1 MLKVFFGHH
10 KCASQWSTLI
20 IERLCNELGWK
31 LVIAYQGTI
40 DEKGSLAQLIED
52 EDPDFLII
60 PESRQSRV
68 MEIPVP
74 FKGFHIIRDP
84 RDIIVSC
91 YFSHKT
97 THKAKQQ
104 IPTKEHKQKLNE
116 LPFEEGMDYEISISK
131 VFIENLYSWEFTDD
145 RIFETKFDDVT
156 KDPERTFADILEFL
170 EVIKPGKKNPL
181 LGLISLY
188 NRIMKRTRLT
198 ALCVKVNYSS
208 RNRLYEILK
217 ELNFGNLQKGPR
229 KSLGD
234 TTDHYRTG
242 KSGDFRN
249 HLTKEQEDRLL
260 SYFPGIL
267 QKMNFK
273 E

>member
-31 LVIAYQGTI
+31 LVIAYQETI
-40 DEKGSLAQLIED
+40 DKHGSLAQLIKD
-52 EDPDFLII
+52 ESPEFLII

-68 MEIPVP
+68 SEINIP

-97 THKAKQQ
+97 THKVKQQ
-104 IPTKEHKQKLNE
+104 IPTAEHKQKLNE
-116 LPFEEGMDYEISISK
+116 LPFEEGMDYEISVSK
-131 VFIENLYSWEFTDD
+131 VFIENLYSWDFSDD
-145 RIFETKFDDVT
+145 RIFETKFDEVT
-156 KDPERTFADILEFL
+156 KDPKISFANILVFL
-170 EVIKPGKKNPL
+170 EVIKPGKGHPSI
-181 LGLISLY
+181 GLIAFY
-188 NRIMKRTRLT
+188 NRVMRRVRLHTLCIKMKYSTR
-198 ALCVKVNYSS
+198 S
-208 RNRLYEILK
+208 RLQRILK

-242 KSGDFRN
+242 RSGDFRN

-267 QKMNFK
+267 QKMNF
-273 E
+273 EE